1 MHADRTNRV
10 VLIVFGVL
18 IFAAGAAAMAASVG
32 VFGHGLSHHTLLANR
47 VGSYVGQHG
56 WIWPAAAGVCL
67 LIGLVVLRWVAALL
81 LATDR
86 AGDIDLAA
94 RGDQGTT
101 IIRPAALIGALA
113 GEISSYHGVDTAKGR
128 LIGDGRDPELVLTV
142 TTATSADLA
151 ALRRRIET
159 EAIAHARQAL
169 GQPSLPVRLDLA

>member
-10 VLIVFGVL
+10 ALIVLGLL
-18 IFAAGAAAMAASVG
+18 IFVAGGAAMAASVG
-32 VFGHGLSHHTLLANR
+32 VFGHSFSHHDLLTNR
-47 VGSYVGQHG
+47 LSTYVGHNG
-56 WIWPAAAGVCL
+56 WVWPAAAGACV

-94 RGDQGTT
+94 RDDQGTT
-101 IIRPAALIGALA
+101 IIRPAALISALT

-128 LIGDGRDPELVLTV
+128 VIGDGRDPELVLTV

-151 ALRRRIET
+151 TLRHRIET